1 MEYDK
6 HKIKFKDFIELKRGY
21 DLPTKDRIEGNIPII
36 SSSGVSGKH
45 HIEKVKGPGVIT
57 GRSGLIGSV
66 YYLSLIHI

>member
-45 HIEKVKGPGVIT
+45 HIEKV
-57 GRSGLIGSV
+57 
-66 YYLSLIHI
+66 LSLIHISEPTRRS